1 MRSALRKAGRLDN
14 AIYAAVASTRIPL
27 LDRAMRRLSRTADH
41 GKLWLAV
48 AVGLGLLGGDA
59 GRRAGRRGLVSLGIA
74 SATANLILK
83 PLARRH
89 RPEREEEEIP
99 SSRNVPLPRS
109 SSFPSGHTASA
120 FAFAVGAGAEMPTVK
135 WPLWTLA
142 AAVGYSRVHTG
153 AHYPGDVAAG
163 ALVGIAA
170 GRFSGH

>member
-14 AIYAAVASTRIPL
+14 TIYAAVAGMRIPP
-27 LDRAMRRLSRTADH
+27 LDRAMRRLSRAADH

-48 AVGLGLLGGDA
+48 AAGLGLLGGDA

-83 PLARRH
+83 PLTRRH
-89 RPEREEEEIP
+89 RPEREGEEIP
-99 SSRNVPLPRS
+99 LSRNVPLPRS

-120 FAFAVGAGAEMPTVK
+120 FAFAVGAGAEMPALE
-135 WPLWTLA
+135 WPLGVLA